1 MRDNDEKK
9 VCWSYAWWKEG
20 TLKERTTKEK
30 KEKQNSR
37 ENARKKERK
46 LGDIASGMM
55 RKNKF
60 EKIIRKKR

>member
-1 MRDNDEKK
+1 MIMMKRRYVEVMHDEKK
-9 VCWSYAWWKEG
+9 EH
-20 TLKERTTKEK
+20 LKKGQQKKK
-30 KEKQNSR
+30 KEKRNSR